1 MVGSPPPTRPPPT
14 HTQLNFAILY
24 LLLLLTVNERIRR
37 GEKVKGE
44 KRTNSNKAEYVC
56 K

>member
-1 MVGSPPPTRPPPT
+1 MVGSPQPQ
-14 HTQLNFAILY
+14 QLNFAILY
-24 LLLLLTVNERIRR
+24 LLLLPAVNERM
-37 GEKVKGE
+37 GGGKVKGE

>member
-1 MVGSPPPTRPPPT
+1 MVGFPPM

-24 LLLLLTVNERIRR
+24 LLLLLAVNERIRGGR
-37 GEKVKGE
+37 DKVKGE